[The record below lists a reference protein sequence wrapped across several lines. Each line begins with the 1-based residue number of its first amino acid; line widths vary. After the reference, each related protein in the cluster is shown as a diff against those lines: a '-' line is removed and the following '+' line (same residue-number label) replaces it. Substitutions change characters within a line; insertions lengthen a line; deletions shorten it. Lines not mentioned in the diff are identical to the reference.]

1 MNGNDKTEIG
11 LETVL
16 RRIIREELEAV
27 INQVNGRRD
36 RLLDAKQATEL
47 MCCSEDYLY
56 RRAKSLPFT
65 RRVGRML
72 RFSERGILAYLDAK
86 KPSKAG

>member
-1 MNGNDKTEIG
+1 MSEEVG
-11 LETVL
+11 LESVL

-36 RLLDAKQATEL
+36 RLLDAKQAAEL

-56 RRAKSLPFT
+56 RHAKSLPFT

-72 RFSERGILAYLDAK
+72 IQRARDSCL
-86 KPSKAG
+86 P